1 MTVQPNK
8 NLMGKILSMAGAVGA
23 GIFLSLP
30 GLALN
35 TPKTN
40 EFNPSVN
47 NTNSQ
52 SDSTAIDGQ
61 LLAQRMERG
70 ERYEACGGYQG
81 NLTTGGG
88 YYCGLQQ
95 LNRQYPYGEMNSQ
108 NRTQERFQDNGGST
122 TGAGYPGN
130 NVRPQGV
137 DNERMNRDS
146 MMNRGA
152 NSWNE
157 RSSQER
163 FQDNGGSTTGAGY
176 PGNNVRPQ
184 GVDNER
190 MNRDSMMNRGANSWN
205 ERSSQERFQD
215 NGGSTTGAGYPGN
228 GVTPPD
234 EYNEENQ

>member
-1 MTVQPNK
+1 
-8 NLMGKILSMAGAVGA
+8 
-23 GIFLSLP
+23 
-30 GLALN
+30 
-35 TPKTN
+35 
-40 EFNPSVN
+40 
-47 NTNSQ
+47 
-52 SDSTAIDGQ
+52 
-61 LLAQRMERG
+61 
-70 ERYEACGGYQG
+70 
-81 NLTTGGG
+81 
-88 YYCGLQQ
+88 
-95 LNRQYPYGEMNSQ
+95 
-108 NRTQERFQDNGGST
+108 
-122 TGAGYPGN
+122 
-130 NVRPQGV
+130 
-137 DNERMNRDS
+137 